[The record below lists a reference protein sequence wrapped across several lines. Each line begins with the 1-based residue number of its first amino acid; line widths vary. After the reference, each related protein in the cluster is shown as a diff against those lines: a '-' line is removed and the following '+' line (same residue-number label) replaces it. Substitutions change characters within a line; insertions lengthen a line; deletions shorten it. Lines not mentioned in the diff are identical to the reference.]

1 MLILLI
7 YTPLLWPEEKA
18 FSITQNIGEPAV
30 ILGEKTGADIFVL
43 LNYVQMIKT
52 NGART
57 RDFLMSAF
65 GCSVS
70 NADNIFMSIGIVE
83 AKSGRILWTNA
94 TPQAQPFSSSIFS
107 SHDKSEIGNFHA
119 VINMLLSPL
128 YTEFFVVVSVQ
139 EWLVW
144 LIISLCHPVI
154 YSRAPVKHIVWVTKH
169 I

>member
-43 LNYVQMIKT
+43 LHYVQMIKT

-65 GCSVS
+65 GCSIS
-70 NADNIFMSIGIVE
+70 NADNIVY
-83 AKSGRILWTNA
+83 RN
-94 TPQAQPFSSSIFS
+94 
-107 SHDKSEIGNFHA
+107 
-119 VINMLLSPL
+119 
-128 YTEFFVVVSVQ
+128 
-139 EWLVW
+139 
-144 LIISLCHPVI
+144 
-154 YSRAPVKHIVWVTKH
+154 SRSQKR
-169 I
+169 

>member
-1 MLILLI
+1 M
-7 YTPLLWPEEKA
+7 PLLWPEEKA

-43 LNYVQMIKT
+43 LNYIQMIKT

-83 AKSGRILWTNA
+83 AKSGNGLM
-94 TPQAQPFSSSIFS
+94 Q
-107 SHDKSEIGNFHA
+107 
-119 VINMLLSPL
+119 
-128 YTEFFVVVSVQ
+128 
-139 EWLVW
+139 
-144 LIISLCHPVI
+144 HPN
-154 YSRAPVKHIVWVTKH
+154 HL
-169 I
+169 